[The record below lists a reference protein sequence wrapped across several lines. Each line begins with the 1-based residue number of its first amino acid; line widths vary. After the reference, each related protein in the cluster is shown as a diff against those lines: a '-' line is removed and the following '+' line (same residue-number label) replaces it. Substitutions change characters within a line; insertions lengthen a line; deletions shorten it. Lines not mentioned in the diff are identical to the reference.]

1 MAKYIAI
8 LSGKGGT
15 GKSTVTAG
23 LTRGLA
29 ELGARVLAVDMDAGL
44 RSLDMLFSLEDK
56 LVFDL
61 GDVLSGRCAF
71 SAAAVP
77 LGGAPSAPRVCC
89 LPKAGMGVSDTARL
103 LREQDGAFDYVL
115 LDLPAGL
122 SYSIPAAA
130 AMADLAVAVTVPE
143 RLSVRQARAAADELL
158 RMRPVPC
165 RLVINKVSRE
175 TMRQSGFA
183 DLDEVMDTVGAGLF
197 AVLPWDQEINRAP
210 SQLALGIFRAM
221 ALRLSGRYVPLML
234 SKI

>member
-1 MAKYIAI
+1 MAKYIAV

-23 LTRGLA
+23 LTRALA
-29 ELGARVLAVDMDAGL
+29 GLGARVLAVDMDAGL

-71 SAAAVP
+71 PAAAVP
-77 LGGAPSAPRVCC
+77 VDGAPSAPRVCC
-89 LPKAGMGVSDTARL
+89 LPKAGMAVSDAAL
-103 LREQDGAFDYVL
+103 LLKGQSGEFDYVL

-122 SYSIPAAA
+122 SYSVPAAA
-130 AMADLAVAVTVPE
+130 GADLAVIVTAPD
-143 RLSVRQARAAADELL
+143 RLCVRQARAAADELL
-158 RMRPVPC
+158 RMRSMPC

-175 TMRQSGFA
+175 TVRQSGFR
-183 DLDEVMDTVGAGLF
+183 DLDEVMDAVGAGLF
-197 AVLPWDQEINRAP
+197 AVLPWDQEINHAP
-210 SQLALGIFRAM
+210 SQLSLGIFRAM

-234 SKI
+234 DKI